1 MELIDPKIIEPV
13 AEVNLDDQ
21 VMQDVQDAGVM
32 TAIAGSSGINVHI
45 ELDPNDPHPEVTVE
59 KLMSNY
65 QKTKTERTLAV
76 DVLASD
82 ILEQVPSQFTESEI
96 NEVADAFVAA
106 ETSSKAATTE
116 LTVNMEKVSDIT
128 RNETGIT
135 VHVDDIATIDQKLNE
150 QMLEDEAWTC
160 ECGRMKGEG
169 LEGRVCPDCGTTCQN
184 PEKPY
189 HAEPVKDKVMSPVN
203 DYMTY
208 EQYLRIMRETH
219 GYEKFD
225 AKQALEFDNAVTY
238 RWRDIRALRL
248 VLSAME
254 TGKTNPLSRFT
265 SEYRRVYSN
274 MEFIYLEMA
283 NLRNFLS
290 LEIENLREQAKRA
303 KKDKKTFL
311 SMALQATADRIQK
324 YTAMGSRIPVSMDLQ
339 EANKLSV
346 IYQRQTQAIS
356 EGLRDVVGSLRNWVT
371 KLREYE
377 NPSLEV
383 LEQITYLENLIN
395 TANDK
400 LANTYTIGLG
410 EENKE

>member
-1 MELIDPKIIEPV
+1 MESPFPINNEPV
-13 AEVNLDDQ
+13 EHLTSIEEVN
-21 VMQDVQDAGVM
+21 
-32 TAIAGSSGINVHI
+32 
-45 ELDPNDPHPEVTVE
+45 E
-59 KLMSNY
+59 KL
-65 QKTKTERTLAV
+65 
-76 DVLASD
+76 
-82 ILEQVPSQFTESEI
+82 EQELKE
-96 NEVADAFVAA
+96 DA
-106 ETSSKAATTE
+106 KW
-116 LTVNMEKVSDIT
+116 
-128 RNETGIT
+128 
-135 VHVDDIATIDQKLNE
+135 H
-150 QMLEDEAWTC
+150 C
-160 ECGRMKGEG
+160 ECNRLTGHA
-169 LEGRVCPDCGTTCQN
+169 LEGRVCPDCGTICQN

-189 HAEPVKDKVMSPVN
+189 YAEPVKDKVMSPVN

-254 TGKTNPLSRFT
+254 SGKTNPLSRFT

-303 KKDKKTFL
+303 KKDRKTFL